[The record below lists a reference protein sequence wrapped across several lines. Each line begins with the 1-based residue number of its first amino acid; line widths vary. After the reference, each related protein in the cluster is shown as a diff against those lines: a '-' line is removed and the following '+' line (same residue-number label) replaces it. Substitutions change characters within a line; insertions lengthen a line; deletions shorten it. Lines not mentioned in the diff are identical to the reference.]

1 MKTNALSQK
10 ICVWSGP
17 LMAVTLFSSFVV
29 MGFLPPPDPRRSGD
43 EIVRM
48 FTEDQTRIQVGG
60 VIMIVGSALLFP
72 WVSVISVQLRRIE
85 GVHAPMAVTQLASG
99 ALGAFLF
106 LTPMI
111 MIEAMAYKPENL
123 DPKVA
128 QTCYYFAWLF
138 FCGTPI
144 FAFVQNL
151 SITVAIL
158 ADDSPTPV
166 FPRWAGYFNLWIGL
180 SFLTGLCVYF
190 FDSGPFAWRGV
201 FPWWIP
207 LSFFGVWFAV
217 MTALLLKAIDAQS
230 AGESAAQGTEREL
243 LLQ

>member
-1 MKTNALSQK
+1 MKTNAISQK
-10 ICVWSGP
+10 LCVWSGP
-17 LMAVTLFSSFVV
+17 LMAVTLLGSFIL
-29 MGFLPPPDPRRSGD
+29 MGFLPPPDPRLSGD

-48 FTEDQTRIQVGG
+48 FQEDQSRIQAGG

-72 WVSVISVQLRRIE
+72 WISVISVQLRRIE
-85 GVHAPMAVTQLASG
+85 GVHAPMAATQLSSG

-111 MIEAMAYKPENL
+111 MIEALAYKPENL
-123 DPKVA
+123 DPDVA

-144 FAFVQNL
+144 FAFIQNL
-151 SITVAIL
+151 AITVAIL
-158 ADDSPTPV
+158 ADHSPTPV
-166 FPRWAGYFNLWIGL
+166 FPRWAGYFNLWIAI
-180 SFLTGLCVYF
+180 SFMSGLCVYF
-190 FDSGPFAWRGV
+190 FDSGPFAWRGI

-217 MTALLLKAIDAQS
+217 MTALLLRAIDAQ
-230 AGESAAQGTEREL
+230 AAAAEAAPLKEPQL